1 VSASLVHLHNHTHY
15 SLLDGAT
22 RIPDLVQACKQ
33 MGMSAVALTDHGN
46 MFGIIEFYQ
55 HAVKAGIKPILG
67 LEAYIA
73 PGSRKDRTSKGAG
86 EAAYHIVL
94 LAQDLQGYRN
104 LLKLSSIAYL
114 EGFYYKPRI
123 DKEVLAQ
130 FNAGI
135 ICTTG
140 CIAGEIPQL
149 LLAGDEAAAVKAA
162 EELASIFGPERL
174 FIEIQDHGLPEQKQ
188 TNPVLADI
196 ARRKGLGL
204 VATNDTHY
212 LRHEDA
218 EAQDILLCISTGK
231 QLDDPQRMRFG
242 SDQFY
247 LKTPQQMRD
256 LFKDYPE
263 AIDNTLRIAE
273 ACDVQLEFKRQTPVF
288 PCPDGKR
295 DADYLRD
302 LVYQGAA
309 VRYGRQV
316 DEVRE
321 RIDYELKV
329 IESKGFSSFFLIVH
343 DFMEWARRHGIPCSA
358 RGSACSSVAG
368 YCLRISDVDPLRYGL
383 YFERF
388 MDPDRDEMPDIDV
401 DICQDGRQAVIDYV
415 RRKYGHV
422 AQIITFGTLKARA
435 AIRDICRVL
444 GVSLA
449 DADRI
454 AKLVPEAL
462 HMTIDLALQ
471 QEPDL
476 KAEYDSNPQV
486 RKVLEIARRLEG
498 LARHASVH
506 AAGVV
511 VADRPL
517 DDFLPLYKPP
527 DSEHVMTQLQGP
539 EVEKVGLL
547 KMDFLGLRTLTVL
560 ERARQWVRQLHGVDI
575 DLETLDLAD
584 QKVYEVFS
592 RGLTKGIFQFE
603 SGGMKDVLSK
613 MKPSRI
619 EDLIA
624 ANALYRP
631 GPMVNIDAYCA
642 RKHGQKWT
650 TPHPIMTQVLEE
662 TYGIMVYQEQVS
674 KLVHLLGGIELKRA
688 FRLAKAISKKKTAMI
703 EAEREPFLSGAMQRG
718 LTRKAAEAIFEDVLR
733 FGGYAFNKAH
743 SARYAVVAFQ
753 TAYMKTYYPAEFMA
767 ALLTLE
773 SGQIAKV
780 GEYVEECSRRMGIPV
795 NPPDINVSAGD
806 FTPVPDKDGR
816 GHVLFGLAAIKGVGE
831 KAVAEIVRARGEG
844 GPFKSIFDFCERV
857 DLGHVNRSVIEA
869 LIKAGAFDKTGAMRR
884 ALIEVLDKAIEIG
897 QAAQA
902 DRRAGQLSLLEGF
915 DSGEAVR
922 RVEPAIPSSQWSE
935 SQMLKYEKE
944 VLGIY
949 VTKHPLTQCSG
960 EMERYSTVSTSELG
974 EYQDGAEVTVGGI
987 ITGIRTVITKQG
999 RNVGSKMGIL
1009 RVEDLSGEVEAIV
1022 FPDQLRDHGS
1032 DLAQDSIVFLKGK
1045 VDRKREQPSLRV
1057 IEVIPFK
1064 DRFAKLAPDLW
1075 IRLHCVALGE
1085 GVLDEVHKTIQ
1096 SCPGDKPVFV
1106 EIVTPDGLVATVRSS
1121 QRCGIRPTEAL
1132 MDRLRLLLGS
1142 DAVRTSALRRR
1153 RANGSPNNNVP
1164 NGVSDGGVA
1173 GRAAGD
1179 VRAAAAEAM
1188 DGDGED

>member
-1 VSASLVHLHNHTHY
+1 VSETLVHLHNHSHY

-33 MGMSAVALTDHGN
+33 MDMPAVALTDHGN
-46 MFGIIEFYQ
+46 MFGVIEFYLQ
-55 HAVKAGIKPILG
+55 ATKAGIKPILG

-94 LAQDLQGYRN
+94 LAKDLQGYRN

-130 FNAGI
+130 FNQGI

-149 LLAGDEAAAVKAA
+149 LLVGNEAGALKAVD
-162 EELASIFGPERL
+162 ELATIFEPERL

-188 TNPVLADI
+188 TNPILADI
-196 ARRKGLGL
+196 ARRKGFGL

-247 LKTPQQMRD
+247 LKTPAQMRD
-256 LFKDYPE
+256 LFKDYPG

-273 ACDVQLEFKRQTPVF
+273 ACDVQLEFRRQTPVF
-288 PCPDGKR
+288 RCPDGR
-295 DADYLRD
+295 DESEYLRQ
-302 LVYQGAA
+302 LVYRGAA
-309 VRYGRQV
+309 MRYGQLSE
-316 DEVRE
+316 EVRE

-329 IESKGFSSFFLIVH
+329 IKSKGFSSCFLIVH
-343 DFMEWARRHGIPCSA
+343 DFMDWARRHGIPCSA
-358 RGSACSSVAG
+358 RGSSCSAVAG
-368 YCLRISDVDPLRYGL
+368 YCLRISDADPLRYGL

-415 RRKYGHV
+415 RNKYGHV

-444 GVSLA
+444 GVPLS

-462 HMTIDLALQ
+462 HMTVDLALQ

-476 KAEYDSNPQV
+476 KREYDSNLQV
-486 RKVLEIARRLEG
+486 RKVLEIARKLEG

-511 VADRPL
+511 IADRPL
-517 DDFLPLYKPP
+517 DDLLPLYKPP
-527 DSEHVMTQLQGP
+527 DSDNVMTQLQGP
-539 EVEKVGLL
+539 DVDKVGLL

-560 ERARQWVRQLHGVDI
+560 ERARQWVKQLHGLDI
-575 DLETLDLAD
+575 DLENLDLGD
-584 QKVYEVFS
+584 QKVYEVFA

-603 SGGMKDVLSK
+603 SGGMKDVLCK

-642 RKHGQKWT
+642 RKHGQEWT
-650 TPHPIMTQVLEE
+650 TPHPIMTQVLQE

-674 KLVHLLGGIELKRA
+674 NLVHTLGGIELKRA
-688 FRLAKAISKKKTAMI
+688 FRLVRAISKKKTSMI
-703 EAEREPFLSGAMQRG
+703 EAEKEPFIAGAMERG
-718 LTRKAAEAIFEDVLR
+718 LTRRTAEEIFEQILR

-795 NPPDINVSAGD
+795 NPPDINLSAGD
-806 FTPVPDKDGR
+806 FTPVPDKGDR
-816 GHVLFGLAAIKGVGE
+816 GHVVFGLAAIKGVGE
-831 KAVAEIVRARGEG
+831 KAVAEIVRARTEG

-857 DLGHVNRSVIEA
+857 DLAQVNRSVIEA
-869 LIKAGAFDKTGAMRR
+869 LIKSGAFDKTGAMRK
-884 ALIEVLDKAIEIG
+884 ALIEVLDRAIEIG

-902 DRRAGQLSLLEGF
+902 DKRSGQLSLLEGF
-915 DSGEAVR
+915 DSGQTAR
-922 RVEPAIPSSQWSE
+922 RVEPAIPSSQWTE

-949 VTKHPLTQCSG
+949 VTKHPLTQCSE
-960 EMERYSTVSTSELG
+960 EMERYSTVWTSELG
-974 EYQDGAEVTVGGI
+974 EYQDGAEVTLGGI
-987 ITGIRTVITKQG
+987 ITGMRTVITRQG
-999 RNVGSKMGIL
+999 RNAGSKMAIL
-1009 RVEDLSGEVEAIV
+1009 RVEDLSGQVEAIV
-1022 FPDQLRDHGS
+1022 FPDQLRDHGN
-1032 DLAQDSIVFLKGK
+1032 DLAQDSVVFLRGK
-1045 VDRKREQPSLRV
+1045 VDRKREEPSLRV
-1057 IEVIPFK
+1057 SQIIPFK
-1064 DRFAKLAPDLW
+1064 DRLARLAPDLC
-1075 IRLHCVALGE
+1075 IRINRVALDE
-1085 GVLDEVHKTIQ
+1085 GVIDEVHKTIL
-1096 SCPGDKPVFV
+1096 SCPGDTPLFV
-1106 EIVTPDGLVATVRSS
+1106 EIVTPDGLVATIRSGR
-1121 QRCGIRPTEAL
+1121 RCGVAPTEAL
-1132 MDRLRLLLGS
+1132 MDRLRLLLGG
-1142 DAVRTSALRRR
+1142 DAVGTSAVRRR
-1153 RANGSPNNNVP
+1153 RANGRTDNNVH
-1164 NGVSDGGVA
+1164 NGTSDGAVA
-1173 GRAAGD
+1173 ARTARA
-1179 VRAAAAEAM
+1179 VPAAEAEAL